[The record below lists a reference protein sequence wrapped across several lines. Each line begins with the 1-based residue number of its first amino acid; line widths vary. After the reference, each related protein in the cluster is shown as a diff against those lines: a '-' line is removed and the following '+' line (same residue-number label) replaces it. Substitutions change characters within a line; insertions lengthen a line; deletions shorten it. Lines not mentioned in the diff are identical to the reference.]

1 MPNVYDVSVRVMRR
15 VQMKEYEPME
25 AEVSLKA
32 QLAEGEDYIEAVNKL
47 LIDAKTAVIETAIK
61 GSAGKVTKSVE
72 PAAAPATAAAAP
84 AEAAPRKGRPT
95 KAEQEAKAAAE
106 AAKAAA
112 AGTTDDF
119 STEPTP
125 APAPAPAAEP
135 DEFSEF
141 ETAEAAPA
149 AAPMTVKELQDWITA
164 NIQAKKIDVAKVK
177 ETYGKFGVTRSA
189 DTKDEDR
196 PKIKA
201 AIEAIIKA
209 DGK

>member
-1 MPNVYDVSVRVMRR
+1 MPNVYDVAVRVMRR

-72 PAAAPATAAAAP
+72 PVATAAAAP